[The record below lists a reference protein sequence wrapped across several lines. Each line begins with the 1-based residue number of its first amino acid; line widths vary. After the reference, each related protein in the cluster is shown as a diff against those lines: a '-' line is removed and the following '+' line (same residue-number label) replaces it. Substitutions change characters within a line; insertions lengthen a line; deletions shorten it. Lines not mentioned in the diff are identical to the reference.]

1 MRKINPK
8 YIKFINNYRSDVSKS
23 IDDLFKIQ
31 KDKIV
36 RLVEN
41 IKTVKKNKGKI
52 IIFGNGGSAA
62 TASHFSVDLT
72 KNAKIRAVNFNE
84 ADLITCLSNDYGH
97 DNWVKKAIEFYIDKN
112 DLVILIS
119 TSGNSKNVIN
129 AAKFLKNKKFSF
141 FSLTGMKK
149 NNLLNKITNSK
160 NNLWVNNMSY
170 NQIEIVHHLILL
182 LTIDI
187 LIGKSVYKA

>member
-1 MRKINPK
+1 MKKDNLK
-8 YIKFINNYRSDVSKS
+8 YSKFINNYQMDVSKS
-23 IDDLFKIQ
+23 IDEIFKNQ
-31 KDKIV
+31 KDKII
-36 RLVEN
+36 RLAGSIKN
-41 IKTVKKNKGKI
+41 IKRKKGKI

-72 KNAKIRAVNFNE
+72 KNAKIRAINFNE

-129 AAKFLKNKKFSF
+129 AAKFLKKKKFSF

-149 NNLLNKITNSK
+149 NNLLNRISISK

-170 NQIEIVHHLILL
+170 NQIEIVHHLVLL
-182 LTIDI
+182 LIIDL

>member
-1 MRKINPK
+1 MKKDNLK
-8 YIKFINNYRSDVSKS
+8 YSKFINNYQMDVSKS
-23 IDDLFKIQ
+23 IDEIFKNQ
-31 KDKIV
+31 KDKII
-36 RLVEN
+36 RLAGSIKN
-41 IKTVKKNKGKI
+41 IKRKKGKI

-72 KNAKIRAVNFNE
+72 KNAKIRAINFNE

-129 AAKFLKNKKFSF
+129 AAKILRKKKLPF

-149 NNLLNKITNSK
+149 NNLLNKISISK

-170 NQIEIVHHLILL
+170 NQIEIVHHLVLL
-182 LTIDI
+182 LIIDI

>member
-1 MRKINPK
+1 MKRDNMK
-8 YIKFINNYRSDVSKS
+8 YNNFINNYQMDVSKS
-23 IDDLFKIQ
+23 INEIFKNQ
-31 KDKIV
+31 KDKII
-36 RLVEN
+36 RLAEN
-41 IKTVKKNKGKI
+41 IKNIKRNKGKI

-72 KNAKIRAVNFNE
+72 KNAKIRAINFNE

-129 AAKFLKNKKFSF
+129 AAKFLKKKNFSF

-149 NNLLNKITNSK
+149 NNLLNRITISK
-160 NNLWVNNMSY
+160 NNMWVNNMSY

-182 LTIDI
+182 LIIDI

>member
-23 IDDLFKIQ
+23 IDDIFKIQ

-41 IKTVKKNKGKI
+41 IKIVKKNKVKI

-129 AAKFLKNKKFSF
+129 AAKFLKNKKFPF

-149 NNLLNKITNSK
+149 TNLLNKITNSK

>member
-41 IKTVKKNKGKI
+41 IKIVKKNKGKI

-72 KNAKIRAVNFNE
+72 KNANIRSINFNE
-84 ADLITCLSNDYGH
+84 ADLITCLANDYGH
-97 DNWVKKAIEFYIDKN
+97 DNWVKKAIEFYIDKK

-119 TSGNSKNVIN
+119 TSGNSRNVIN
-129 AAKFLKNKKFSF
+129 AAKFLKKKNYSF
-141 FSLTGMKK
+141 FSFTGMKK
-149 NNLLNKITNSK
+149 TNLLNQISNS
-160 NNLWVNNMSY
+160 NNNIWVNNMSY

-182 LTIDI
+182 LIIDI

>member
-1 MRKINPK
+1 MKKDNLK
-8 YIKFINNYRSDVSKS
+8 YSKFINNYQMDVSKS
-23 IDDLFKIQ
+23 IDEIFKNQ
-31 KDKIV
+31 KDKII
-36 RLVEN
+36 RLAGSIKN
-41 IKTVKKNKGKI
+41 IKRRKGKI

-72 KNAKIRAVNFNE
+72 KNAKIRAINFNE

-129 AAKFLKNKKFSF
+129 AAKFLKKKKFSF

-149 NNLLNKITNSK
+149 NNLLNKISISK

-170 NQIEIVHHLILL
+170 NQIEIVHHLVLL
-182 LTIDI
+182 LIIDL

>member
-41 IKTVKKNKGKI
+41 NKIVKKNKGKI

>member
-1 MRKINPK
+1 MKRDNLK
-8 YIKFINNYRSDVSKS
+8 YNKFINNYQMDVSKS
-23 IDDLFKIQ
+23 IDEIFKNQ
-31 KDKIV
+31 KDKII
-36 RLVEN
+36 RLAESIKN
-41 IKTVKKNKGKI
+41 IKRNKGKI

-72 KNAKIRAVNFNE
+72 KNAKIRAINFNE

-129 AAKFLKNKKFSF
+129 AAKFLRKKKLPF

-149 NNLLNKITNSK
+149 NNLLNRISISK

-170 NQIEIVHHLILL
+170 NQIEIVHHLVLL
-182 LTIDI
+182 LIIDL

>member
-1 MRKINPK
+1 MKKDNLK
-8 YIKFINNYRSDVSKS
+8 YSKFINNYQMDVSKS
-23 IDDLFKIQ
+23 IDEIFKNQ
-31 KDKIV
+31 KDKII
-36 RLVEN
+36 RLAGSIKN
-41 IKTVKKNKGKI
+41 IKRKKGKI

-72 KNAKIRAVNFNE
+72 KNAKIRAINFNE

-129 AAKFLKNKKFSF
+129 AAKFLRKKKLPF

-149 NNLLNKITNSK
+149 NNLLNKISISK

-170 NQIEIVHHLILL
+170 NQIEIVHHLVLL
-182 LTIDI
+182 LIIDI

>member
-1 MRKINPK
+1 MKRDNLK
-8 YIKFINNYRSDVSKS
+8 YNNFINNYQMDVSKS
-23 IDDLFKIQ
+23 INEIFKNQ
-31 KDKIV
+31 KDKII
-36 RLVEN
+36 RLAEN
-41 IKTVKKNKGKI
+41 IKNIKRNKGKI

-72 KNAKIRAVNFNE
+72 KNAKIRAINFNE

-129 AAKFLKNKKFSF
+129 AAKFLKKKNFSF

-149 NNLLNKITNSK
+149 NNLLNRITISK
-160 NNLWVNNMSY
+160 NNMWVNNMSY
-170 NQIEIVHHLILL
+170 NQIEIVHHLVLL
-182 LTIDI
+182 LIIDI

>member
-1 MRKINPK
+1 MKRDNLK
-8 YIKFINNYRSDVSKS
+8 YNKFINNYQMDVSKS
-23 IDDLFKIQ
+23 IDEIFKNQ
-31 KDKIV
+31 KDKII
-36 RLVEN
+36 RLAESIKN
-41 IKTVKKNKGKI
+41 IKRNKGKI

-72 KNAKIRAVNFNE
+72 KNAKIRAINFNE

-129 AAKFLKNKKFSF
+129 AAKFLKKKKFSF

-149 NNLLNKITNSK
+149 NNLLNRISISK

-170 NQIEIVHHLILL
+170 NQIEIVHHLVLL
-182 LTIDI
+182 LIIDL

>member
-1 MRKINPK
+1 MKIDNLK
-8 YIKFINNYRSDVSKS
+8 YNKFINNYQMDVSKS
-23 IDDLFKIQ
+23 IDEILKNQ
-31 KDKIV
+31 KDKII
-36 RLVEN
+36 RLAESIKN
-41 IKTVKKNKGKI
+41 IKRNKGKI

-72 KNAKIRAVNFNE
+72 KNAKIRAINFNE

-129 AAKFLKNKKFSF
+129 AAKFLKKKKFSF

-149 NNLLNKITNSK
+149 NNLLNRISISK

-170 NQIEIVHHLILL
+170 NQIEIVHHLVLL
-182 LTIDI
+182 LIIDL

>member
-1 MRKINPK
+1 MNRDNLK
-8 YIKFINNYRSDVSKS
+8 YNKFINNYQMDVSKS
-23 IDDLFKIQ
+23 IDEIFKNQ
-31 KDKIV
+31 KDKII
-36 RLVEN
+36 RLAESIKN
-41 IKTVKKNKGKI
+41 IKRNKGKI

-72 KNAKIRAVNFNE
+72 KNAKIRAINFNE

-129 AAKFLKNKKFSF
+129 AAKFLKKKKFSF

-149 NNLLNKITNSK
+149 NNLLNRISISK

-170 NQIEIVHHLILL
+170 NQIEIVHHLVLL
-182 LTIDI
+182 LIIDL

>member
-1 MRKINPK
+1 M
-8 YIKFINNYRSDVSKS
+8 DVSKS
-23 IDDLFKIQ
+23 IDEIFKNQ
-31 KDKIV
+31 KDKII
-36 RLVEN
+36 RLAESIKN
-41 IKTVKKNKGKI
+41 IKRNKGKI

-72 KNAKIRAVNFNE
+72 KNAKIRAINFNE

-129 AAKFLKNKKFSF
+129 AAKFLKKKKFSF

-149 NNLLNKITNSK
+149 NNLLNRISISK

-170 NQIEIVHHLILL
+170 NQIEIVHHLVLL
-182 LTIDI
+182 LIIDL

>member
-41 IKTVKKNKGKI
+41 IKIVKKNKGKI

-119 TSGNSKNVIN
+119 TSGNSKNLIN

>member
-1 MRKINPK
+1 MKRDNLK
-8 YIKFINNYRSDVSKS
+8 YNKFINNYQMDVSKS
-23 IDDLFKIQ
+23 IDEIFKNQ
-31 KDKIV
+31 KDKII
-36 RLVEN
+36 RLAESIKN
-41 IKTVKKNKGKI
+41 IKRNKGKI

-72 KNAKIRAVNFNE
+72 KNAKIRAINFNE

-129 AAKFLKNKKFSF
+129 AAKFLKKKKLPF

-149 NNLLNKITNSK
+149 NNLLNKISISK

-170 NQIEIVHHLILL
+170 NQIEIVHHLVLL
-182 LTIDI
+182 LIIDL

>member
-41 IKTVKKNKGKI
+41 IKIVKKNKGKI